1 MTPPRIGSKLIHGNN
16 HYLIE
21 KELGSGTYGTV
32 FKAVNEAN
40 NQLVAIK
47 YMKYQ
52 TINGITYS
60 PAKEYR
66 DEISSYTKFS
76 RNPKCSQYI
85 VCLYDAFMVN
95 QDYFLV
101 YEKMNGDLDHFIPKD
116 FQTLLNIMIDT
127 LSALQYMHSQF
138 YAHRDIKPA
147 NILYDSNNHFKLAD
161 LGMICKSYMCTAL
174 GTPLYVDPEFIMNW
188 DKQVSWEEAVA
199 NDIWGLGMVFFDMVI
214 KYMLANGV
222 DTKKYYKTKW
232 GAYFPFDPSNNVPSY
247 QTIKSPF
254 KSPPIISDK
263 WQPIINNLI
272 DTMLNNNQKARGT
285 ASELLLYLTD
295 VNMCRIDNKNLDRKM
310 VLTSLKEYNKLT
322 DRPVSYTDKED
333 VLSLCDKLALVMD
346 RVPKEACPVKNKE
359 LGNKQLTSMLN
370 LFGLSSRGTFAE
382 KCSQLQNI
390 FLVNNDKQ
398 RREFTYR
405 ITKMIL
411 QLAIVANKYP
421 EDFKKTTQPKYDEL
435 IKLIYSTGN
444 PRELLSVSI
453 LQSEVNKWIQ
463 TKSVSDQERA
473 PAYTTAIQTAEVL
486 INNVKKYA
494 LSSSEK
500 MDIS

>member
-1 MTPPRIGSKLIHGNN
+1 
-16 HYLIE
+16 
-21 KELGSGTYGTV
+21 
-32 FKAVNEAN
+32 
-40 NQLVAIK
+40 
-47 YMKYQ
+47 
-52 TINGITYS
+52 
-60 PAKEYR
+60 
-66 DEISSYTKFS
+66 
-76 RNPKCSQYI
+76 
-85 VCLYDAFMVN
+85 
-95 QDYFLV
+95 
-101 YEKMNGDLDHFIPKD
+101 
-116 FQTLLNIMIDT
+116 
-127 LSALQYMHSQF
+127 
-138 YAHRDIKPA
+138 
-147 NILYDSNNHFKLAD
+147 
-161 LGMICKSYMCTAL
+161 
-174 GTPLYVDPEFIMNW
+174 
-188 DKQVSWEEAVA
+188 
-199 NDIWGLGMVFFDMVI
+199 
-214 KYMLANGV
+214 
-222 DTKKYYKTKW
+222 
-232 GAYFPFDPSNNVPSY
+232 
-247 QTIKSPF
+247 
-254 KSPPIISDK
+254 
-263 WQPIINNLI
+263 
-272 DTMLNNNQKARGT
+272 
-285 ASELLLYLTD
+285 
-295 VNMCRIDNKNLDRKM
+295 
-310 VLTSLKEYNKLT
+310 
-322 DRPVSYTDKED
+322 
-333 VLSLCDKLALVMD
+333 MD
-346 RVPKEACPVKNKE
+346 RIPKEACPVKNKE

-405 ITKMIL
+405 ITKMLL